1 MIVNINNYTP
11 KNYDDKYEHLWNQLK
26 FALSSFDPKED
37 MLLGDLLK
45 AMEIMEKETED

>member
-11 KNYDDKYEHLWNQLK
+11 KNYDDKYERLWNQLK

-37 MLLGDLLK
+37 MLLGDLLE
-45 AMEIMEKETED
+45 AMEIMEKEMED